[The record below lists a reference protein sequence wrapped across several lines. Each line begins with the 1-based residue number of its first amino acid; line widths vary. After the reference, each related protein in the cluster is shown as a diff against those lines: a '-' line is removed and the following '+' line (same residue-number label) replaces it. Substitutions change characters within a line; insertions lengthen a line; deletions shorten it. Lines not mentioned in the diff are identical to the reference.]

1 MSRCCA
7 SAARLGGMA
16 SDPAALFRS
25 SRPGRLP
32 VLTSCSAVTSP
43 GSRGGGARDRLRAAE
58 IVDLFLLY
66 RHPEVTSGP
75 DVGVMERGRAML
87 DPVLHHLQQAKQT
100 AIWVAQLMR
109 VDPDLMLP
117 AALPLLAARLM
128 DAGGA
133 EDEAEDGDQEM
144 GLAVG

>member
-1 MSRCCA
+1 M
-7 SAARLGGMA
+7 
-16 SDPAALFRS
+16 F
-25 SRPGRLP
+25 
-32 VLTSCSAVTSP
+32 
-43 GSRGGGARDRLRAAE
+43 
-58 IVDLFLLY
+58 
-66 RHPEVTSGP
+66 
-75 DVGVMERGRAML
+75 
-87 DPVLHHLQQAKQT
+87 DPVFHHLQQAKQT

>member
-1 MSRCCA
+1 
-7 SAARLGGMA
+7 
-16 SDPAALFRS
+16 
-25 SRPGRLP
+25 
-32 VLTSCSAVTSP
+32 
-43 GSRGGGARDRLRAAE
+43 
-58 IVDLFLLY
+58 
-66 RHPEVTSGP
+66 
-75 DVGVMERGRAML
+75 ML

-109 VDPDLMLP
+109 VDPQLMLP

-133 EDEAEDGDQEM
+133 DDDEEEGGEAEM